1 MVRPSRMKMF
11 ATHPI
16 LLVFLLSYDLSLGE
30 TIDTT
35 HILVNNQEAK
45 VYSPGYPPSSTDL
58 SDPPHDSTPEHMN
71 SFKSFGHASPV
82 LHMNSYS
89 SSLYTSSPSS
99 LSHNHTTENQGE
111 EDAPLPAG
119 SPMDGPHYSMQDGYY
134 SNSSIAASSHSNLN
148 IATDD
153 HESNE
158 LNENRARLPSD
169 QGRNTSAPLAMN
181 NYLYANNTMEPSSSV
196 GSSHPSLCSQEGFN
210 PILSPSVM
218 HSSNNNASNNNNMNE
233 IYNDMIYTQMQLH
246 QNINRQHETRQMN
259 NGFINN
265 LDVQEPMN
273 NPVVFSWYFSLIF

>member
-1 MVRPSRMKMF
+1 MRSLLLLRPLSSPLPIIIPTTAIILLTRSPPMVRPSRMKMF

-111 EDAPLPAG
+111 EDAPHPAR
-119 SPMDGPHYSMQDGYY
+119 SPR
-134 SNSSIAASSHSNLN
+134 AA
-148 IATDD
+148 
-153 HESNE
+153 
-158 LNENRARLPSD
+158 
-169 QGRNTSAPLAMN
+169 
-181 NYLYANNTMEPSSSV
+181 
-196 GSSHPSLCSQEGFN
+196 
-210 PILSPSVM
+210 
-218 HSSNNNASNNNNMNE
+218 
-233 IYNDMIYTQMQLH
+233 
-246 QNINRQHETRQMN
+246 RQ
-259 NGFINN
+259 
-265 LDVQEPMN
+265 
-273 NPVVFSWYFSLIF
+273 